1 MHPGSC
7 RLPRACC
14 RGRARVGARR
24 HDTPPCTRAQEL
36 SEEVIHEVK
45 GSLRLATQAAPE
57 WAKAWHDWALFNVTA
72 MEHYAHSDV
81 AAAQRHVAPAVAA
94 FFKSVALGQASGAR
108 PPLSWPC
115 ANPDSKPMHPAH
127 ACPASLLW
135 HCAAAGASLA
145 CAFRALQHCINF
157 VQAPL
162 AAAASTVTVTTQP
175 ACQQRS

>member
-1 MHPGSC
+1 
-7 RLPRACC
+7 
-14 RGRARVGARR
+14 
-24 HDTPPCTRAQEL
+24 
-36 SEEVIHEVK
+36 VIHEVK